1 MLEKLSLDGKTIVIT
16 GGGTGLG
23 RAMCVA
29 MAKAGADMVI
39 ASQRLGPHC
48 SRAAAKMIEKSEGL
62 NRLSRI
68 MMRNCPPKSPRIFM
82 PVSRCPRLS
91 LNMSCDC
98 Y

>member
-39 ASQRLGPHC
+39 AARRLGPIA
-48 SRAAAKMIEKSEGL
+48 RA
-62 NRLSRI
+62 
-68 MMRNCPPKSPRIFM
+68 PQPR
-82 PVSRCPRLS
+82 
-91 LNMSCDC
+91 
-98 Y
+98 